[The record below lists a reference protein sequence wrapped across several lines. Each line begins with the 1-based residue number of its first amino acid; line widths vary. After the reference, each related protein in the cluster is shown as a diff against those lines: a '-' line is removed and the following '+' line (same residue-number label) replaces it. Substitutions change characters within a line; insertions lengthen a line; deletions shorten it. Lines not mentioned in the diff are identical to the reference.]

1 MKKNWKF
8 LIGKK
13 DKKNIII
20 LFFILLF
27 STFIEMV
34 GIGSIPIFAIIVT
47 DPDQL
52 NNYIN
57 MVKLYF

>member
-47 DPDQL
+47 DT
-52 NNYIN
+52 
-57 MVKLYF
+57 